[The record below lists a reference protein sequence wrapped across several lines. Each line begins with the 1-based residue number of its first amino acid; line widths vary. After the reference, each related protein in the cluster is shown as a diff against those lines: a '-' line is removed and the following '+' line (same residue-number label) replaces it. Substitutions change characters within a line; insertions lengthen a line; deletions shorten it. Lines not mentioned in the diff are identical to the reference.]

1 MGRDAAATLDLN
13 LLRVFVAIYE
23 TGSLTA
29 AAQRLFV
36 SQPAVSQALA
46 RLRRAFDDPLFER
59 DGRTMQPTALATA
72 VFPEFKEAVARIE
85 RTISSVH
92 AFDPATSDK
101 VFRIAMAELGEIGWL
116 PAILRAIRE
125 ESPGIGL
132 DVVPMDVEA
141 LPEWLER
148 GAVDVALTPSPV
160 PGDFPHVLVK
170 SQGYGVAMAAAH
182 PLAGGDLSVTD
193 YQRADHVEV
202 MSDSGRPHLH
212 AAWDRAG
219 ISVVPKVRVNH
230 ITSLP
235 VVLVESGPLV
245 ATVPDTIARGWA
257 RTWPLVVKA
266 LPFDMPP
273 VEVRLYRRAT
283 THQTGALDWLFSTVA
298 RAIQGS
304 TGQFDVIHGDA
315 TV

>member
-1 MGRDAAATLDLN
+1 MRQSTTMDLN
-13 LLRVFVAIYE
+13 LLRVFVAIHE

-29 AAQRLFV
+29 AAQRLYV

-46 RLRRAFDDPLFER
+46 RLRRTFDDPLFER
-59 DGRTMQPTALATA
+59 DGRTMQPTALASS
-72 VFPEFKEAVARIE
+72 VFPAFREALGGIDRALD
-85 RTISSVH
+85 SVH
-92 AFDPATSDK
+92 AFDPARSDK

-116 PAILRAIRE
+116 PAILRAIRSQ
-125 ESPGIGL
+125 SPGIGVE
-132 DVVPMDVEA
+132 VVPMDVEA
-141 LPEWLER
+141 LPEWLAR
-148 GAVDVALTPSPV
+148 GTVDVALTPSPV
-160 PGDFPHVLVK
+160 PGDYAHVLVK

-182 PLAGGDLSVTD
+182 PRAHGDLTVAD
-193 YQRADHVEV
+193 YEGADHVEV
-202 MSDSGRPHLH
+202 TSDSGRPHVY

-219 ISVVPKVRVNH
+219 ISIVPKVHVNH

-235 VVLVESGPLV
+235 VVLVESGPLM

-257 RTWPLVVKA
+257 RTWPLVVKP

-283 THQTGALDWLFSTVA
+283 THQTGALDWLFATVA
-298 RAIQGS
+298 QAIQGS

-315 TV
+315 SV